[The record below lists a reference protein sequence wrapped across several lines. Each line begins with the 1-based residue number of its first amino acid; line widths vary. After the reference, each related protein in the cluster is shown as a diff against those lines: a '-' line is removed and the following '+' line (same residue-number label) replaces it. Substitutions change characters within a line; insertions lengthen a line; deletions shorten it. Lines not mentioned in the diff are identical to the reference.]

1 MNIKHWRAVLLA
13 PVTVAFLA
21 ACQMPPPKDGDGSGE
36 GSQET
41 LINIKIDLAA
51 ARDASEITV
60 TSPDQGCSTDGKG
73 KKGCV
78 QFAKNE
84 VGTIEFRLNPEFPGR
99 TCLTNPP
106 SDWVITK
113 VELSANGDADT
124 EKGNF
129 DGRPPPGWMV
139 SAFPGI
145 SRKDGTLYF
154 QPDTSKASQSVIIVD
169 LNNHRDGSVKTA
181 YYQVT
186 ASSCTANPKTI
197 LIDPA
202 IRNKGK

>member
-1 MNIKHWRAVLLA
+1 MNIKHWRAVLLV
-13 PVTVAFLA
+13 PVTLTFLA
-21 ACQMPPPKDGDGSGE
+21 ACQMTPHNDGDGSDD

-41 LINIKIDLAA
+41 LINVNIDLAA
-51 ARDASEITV
+51 AKDASEITV
-60 TSPDQGCSTDGKG
+60 TSLDQGCSTDGKG
-73 KKGCV
+73 GKGCV

-113 VELSANGDADT
+113 VGLSASGDAET

-139 SAFPGI
+139 NAFPGI

-154 QPDTSKASQSVIIVD
+154 QPDTSKATQSVSIVD

-186 ASSCTANPKTI
+186 ASSCGADPRTI
-197 LIDPA
+197 LIDPV
-202 IRNKGK
+202 IKNKGK

>member
-1 MNIKHWRAVLLA
+1 MNIKHWSTVLLV
-13 PVTVAFLA
+13 PVTLAFLA
-21 ACQMPPPKDGDGSGE
+21 ACQMPPPKDDDGG
-36 GSQET
+36 QET
-41 LINIKIDLAA
+41 LVNVKIDLAA
-51 ARDASEITV
+51 AMDASEITV

-78 QFAKNE
+78 QFARNE
-84 VGTIEFRLNPEFPGR
+84 VGTIELHLNPEYPGR

-113 VELSANGDADT
+113 VELSASGDPDT

-129 DGRPPPGWMV
+129 DKRPPPGWMV
-139 SAFPGI
+139 NAFPGI
-145 SRKDGTLYF
+145 DIKDGTLYF
-154 QPDTSKASQSVIIVD
+154 QPDTTKATQSVSIVN

-186 ASSCTANPKTI
+186 ASSCGADPKTI
-197 LIDPA
+197 QIDPA
-202 IRNKGK
+202 IQNKGTGK